1 MGGSHDPSHQE
12 WLRTLSTKGQINMNS
27 NRQMQRKC
35 GSGRAS
41 LHTIAMFSAWAAL
54 AGAAHA
60 GQPPDIVVS
69 DGLYNTAMGTDALAS
84 LTSGYQN
91 TASGAFAL
99 YADTTGFDNTALG
112 TNALANL
119 SSGVQNTA
127 SGAFALGANT
137 IGSYNTASG
146 YDALSFNTS
155 GSYNTA
161 NGSQALLFNTTGS
174 YNTAA
179 GWGALESNTTGS
191 YNTANGVYALIV
203 NTTGYDNTASG
214 YQALFTNTTGTNNT
228 ATGAGTL
235 YANITGGDNS
245 AYGANAM
252 SLNSTGGGN
261 SAFGSDS
268 LVNNASGDYNSAFGM
283 SALSQDTTGWYNT
296 GVGASALYGNT
307 TGKNNIAVG
316 YYAGYNLTA
325 GSNNIEIGNEGNAG
339 DTGIIRIGTAGTQT
353 ATYIAGIVDSKLTG
367 NEVVITASGQLG
379 VKASSERYKTDIA
392 PMGSVS
398 ENLRQLRPVS
408 FHLKS
413 NPGGDVQYGLIAEEV
428 VKVYPELV
436 IRDAKGRIDGV
447 RYDEL
452 APMLLN
458 EVQKEQA
465 HVVAQDEIIAAQNQ
479 KIVSLEGK
487 HDADAA
493 KIASLER
500 KVAEV
505 NDQQQQLSAAIREL
519 KVRDIVVAQR

>member
-12 WLRTLSTKGQINMNS
+12 WLRTVSTKGQINMNS

-35 GSGRAS
+35 SSGGAS
-41 LHTIAMFSAWAAL
+41 LHTIAMFSAL
-54 AGAAHA
+54 VGAAHA
-60 GQPPDIVVS
+60 TQPPDIVVS

-91 TASGAFAL
+91 TASGAYAL

-112 TNALANL
+112 TSALVNL

-127 SGAFALGANT
+127 SGAFALGNDT
-137 IGSYNTASG
+137 TGSYNTASG
-146 YDALSFNTS
+146 YDALFFNTT
-155 GSYNTA
+155 GFENTA
-161 NGSQALLFNTTGS
+161 NGSQALMDNTTGS

-179 GWGALESNTTGS
+179 GWGALENNTTGS
-191 YNTANGVYALIV
+191 YNTASGVYALLV
-203 NTTGYDNTASG
+203 NTTGGGNMASGASALQANTTGSSNMASGASALKYNTTGSYNAASGTDALYYNTTGSDNTASG
-214 YQALFTNTTGTNNT
+214 TSALIFNTTGSFNT
-228 ATGAGTL
+228 A
-235 YANITGGDNS
+235 
-245 AYGANAM
+245 YGEFA
-252 SLNSTGGGN
+252 LN
-261 SAFGSDS
+261 
-268 LVNNASGDYNSAFGM
+268 L
-283 SALSQDTTGWYNT
+283 
-296 GVGASALYGNT
+296 NT
-307 TGKNNIAVG
+307 TGGNNIAVG
-316 YYAGYNLTA
+316 YQAGMNVTT
-325 GSNNIEIGNEGNAG
+325 GSNNIEIGNQG
-339 DTGIIRIGTAGTQT
+339 DAADAGIIRIGTAGAQT

-367 NEVVITASGQLG
+367 NEVVITSSGQLG

-392 PMGSVS
+392 PIGSVS

-413 NPGGDVQYGLIAEEV
+413 NPGGEVQYGLIAEEV

-436 IRDAKGRIDGV
+436 IRDANGRIDGV

-505 NDQQQQLSAAIREL
+505 NEQQRQLSAVIREL
-519 KVRDIVVAQR
+519 KARDNVVAQR

>member
-1 MGGSHDPSHQE
+1 MALQPI
-12 WLRTLSTKGQINMNS
+12 STREQINMNS

-35 GSGRAS
+35 SSRGTS
-41 LHTIAMFSAWAAL
+41 LRPFAMFSAWAAL
-54 AGAAHA
+54 VGAAHA
-60 GQPPDIVVS
+60 AQPPDVVVS
-69 DGLYNTAMGTDALAS
+69 DSNYDTAMGTDALAS

-91 TASGAFAL
+91 TASGAYAL

-112 TNALANL
+112 TSALANL

-127 SGAFALGANT
+127 SGAFALGNDST
-137 IGSYNTASG
+137 GSYNTATG
-146 YDALSFNTS
+146 YDALFFNAT
-155 GSYNTA
+155 GTENTA
-161 NGSQALLFNTTGS
+161 NGNQALMDNTTGS

-191 YNTANGVYALIV
+191 YNTASGVYALLV
-203 NTTGYDNTASG
+203 NTTGGGNMASGSSALQANTTGSSNMASGASALKYNTTGSYNAASGTDALYYNTTGSNNTASG
-214 YQALFTNTTGTNNT
+214 TSALIFNTTGSFNT
-228 ATGAGTL
+228 AFGEFA
-235 YANITGGDNS
+235 
-245 AYGANAM
+245 
-252 SLNSTGGGN
+252 LN
-261 SAFGSDS
+261 
-268 LVNNASGDYNSAFGM
+268 L
-283 SALSQDTTGWYNT
+283 
-296 GVGASALYGNT
+296 NT
-307 TGKNNIAVG
+307 TGGNNIAVG
-316 YYAGYNLTA
+316 YQAGMNVTT
-325 GSNNIEIGNEGNAG
+325 GSNNIDIGNQG
-339 DTGIIRIGTAGTQT
+339 DAADAGIIRIGTAGAQT

-367 NEVVITASGQLG
+367 NEVVITSSGQLG

-392 PMGSVS
+392 PIGSVS
-398 ENLRQLRPVS
+398 EKLRQLRPVS

-413 NPGGDVQYGLIAEEV
+413 NRGGEVQYGLIAEEV

-465 HVVAQDEIIAAQNQ
+465 HVVAQDKIITAQNQ

-505 NDQQQQLSAAIREL
+505 NDQQQQLSAVIQEL
-519 KVRDIVVAQR
+519 KARDNLVAQR